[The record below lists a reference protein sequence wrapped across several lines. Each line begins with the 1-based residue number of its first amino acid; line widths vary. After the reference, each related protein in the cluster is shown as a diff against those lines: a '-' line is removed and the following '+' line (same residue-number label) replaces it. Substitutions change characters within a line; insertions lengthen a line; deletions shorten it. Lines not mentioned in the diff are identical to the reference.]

1 MSLSYHV
8 QCANTILI
16 LEYLQ
21 KWELKE
27 EQEMGCP
34 ALLGNTRHAAIYCGH
49 GVWEEGFD
57 KSIFFSLS

>member
-16 LEYLQ
+16 IEYLQ
-21 KWELKE
+21 KWELKG
-27 EQEMGCP
+27 EQETGCP
-34 ALLGNTRHAAIYCGH
+34 ALLGNAGIYCGH

-57 KSIFFSLS
+57 ESIFFSLS